1 MHGQCALVDSV
12 NKMSRTAMVACIQA
26 LDGAAGVKRATP
38 KGNKATIK
46 QRLQEMREA
55 ERIRRAAVRDSRTQ
69 EAEAEAAKL
78 QAMNCDEQEAGG
90 EEDREG
96 EEEAEGETPA
106 QLARCVERAA
116 TGGWASS
123 GTGRG
128 CSHEYDPGLCASH
141 VRSADSSRRAVD
153 GGLL

>member
-1 MHGQCALVDSV
+1 MPDYIELERAWAGTPEQADTPAATEGEATPRMQAEGRIPYSFEKKRGKQEVTVHGQCALVDSV
-12 NKMSRTAMVACIQA
+12 NNMSKPAMVACIQA

-78 QAMNCDEQEAGG
+78 QAI
-90 EEDREG
+90 R
-96 EEEAEGETPA
+96 
-106 QLARCVERAA
+106 
-116 TGGWASS
+116 
-123 GTGRG
+123 
-128 CSHEYDPGLCASH
+128 
-141 VRSADSSRRAVD
+141 
-153 GGLL
+153 

>member
-55 ERIRRAAVRDSRTQ
+55 ADVFVPFAFEVGGALGS
-69 EAEAEAAKL
+69 EAEAFLRECTAVAEWKNQGVGDL
-78 QAMNCDEQEAGG
+78 AHWSSMTWG
-90 EEDREG
+90 EHWRQRIDVEIARG
-96 EEEAEGETPA
+96 V
-106 QLARCVERAA
+106 ARCVERAA

-128 CSHEYDPGLCASH
+128 CSHEYDPDCG
-141 VRSADSSRRAVD
+141 
-153 GGLL
+153 